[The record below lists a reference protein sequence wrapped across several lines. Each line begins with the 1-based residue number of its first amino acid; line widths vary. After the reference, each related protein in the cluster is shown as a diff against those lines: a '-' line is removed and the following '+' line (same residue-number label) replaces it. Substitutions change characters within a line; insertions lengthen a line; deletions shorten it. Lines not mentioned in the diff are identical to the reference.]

1 MRFSTFL
8 VFFSFIF
15 SGYGQFSSFPIVLS
29 LPFDGDT
36 IESLTPTFVWQ
47 CNLSLVESD
56 PRMSLQYSLVEME
69 DGQSASEAV
78 LINQP
83 LSLMRGLE
91 SSSYSYP
98 STLEALQKG
107 HTYVWQIQL
116 LYNDQIVQV
125 SEPWKFTIADPRPPG
140 GQYILLRRQP
150 DGGHYTLSNPVL
162 RLMIKNSGKPAYTK
176 AFVRDSKGKSTAV
189 TLEPVKR
196 EGVED
201 TEVSTALA
209 TGNLYYTVDLKSVN
223 ITKGFYSLEWRSG
236 GGSIYYLNFELK

>member
-1 MRFSTFL
+1 MRIFLLFLFFNFSIL
-8 VFFSFIF
+8 SSF
-15 SGYGQFSSFPIVLS
+15 GQFSSFPIVLS

-47 CNLSLVESD
+47 CNLSLIQSD
-56 PRMSLQYSLVEME
+56 PRLSLQYSLVELE
-69 DGQSASEAV
+69 NGQSASEAI

-125 SEPWKFTIADPRPPG
+125 SEPWKFTISDPRLPG

-150 DGGHYTLSNPVL
+150 DGSRYVLSEPVL
-162 RLMIKNSGKPAYTK
+162 RLKVRNDGHFLGKNAV
-176 AFVRDSKGKSTAV
+176 VRDGSNKLYKVVLT
-189 TLEPVKR
+189 EIIR
-196 EGVED
+196 EGNEGS
-201 TEVSTALA
+201 TSVSSLGT
-209 TGNLYYTVDLKSVN
+209 LYYLCDMKSLGLK
-223 ITKGFYSLEWRSG
+223 KGSYVFEWRSDRG
-236 GGSIYYLNFELK
+236 EPYYLNFELK